1 MNILPIERIVD
12 GKYVQGGLRLM
23 RNAVFIIFLNNLK
36 NKTVLNELISRLENM
51 EYGCMVNMEERIACM
66 EQ

>member
-1 MNILPIERIVD
+1 
-12 GKYVQGGLRLM
+12 M

-36 NKTVLNELISRLENM
+36 NKTVLNELISQLENM
-51 EYGCMVNMEERIACM
+51 GYGYIVNMEERTAYM

>member
-1 MNILPIERIVD
+1 
-12 GKYVQGGLRLM
+12 M

-36 NKTVLNELISRLENM
+36 NKTVLDELIIRLENM
-51 EYGCMVNMEERIACM
+51 EYCCIVNMEERTACM

>member
-1 MNILPIERIVD
+1 MCARRTWTYAERRF
-12 GKYVQGGLRLM
+12 YY
-23 RNAVFIIFLNNLK
+23 FLYNLK

-51 EYGCMVNMEERIACM
+51 EYGYIVNMEERTACM